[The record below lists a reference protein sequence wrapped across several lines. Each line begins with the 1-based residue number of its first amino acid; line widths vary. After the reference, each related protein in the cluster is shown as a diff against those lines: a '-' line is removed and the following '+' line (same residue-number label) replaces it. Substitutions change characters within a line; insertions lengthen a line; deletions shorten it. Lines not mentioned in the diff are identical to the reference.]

1 MDAVAEEQAFVDSAY
16 ALLGDLRE
24 HLASRI
30 ASLADSPDT
39 GTGQDLLEK
48 QALYDNLAQQLR
60 SAAAAE
66 SRLCFGRVDHEDGRV
81 QRIGRIG
88 LRDAEGEPVLL
99 DWRAP
104 NAAGFYQ
111 ATAMDPMGLRLRR
124 RIITR
129 DHAVTHTEDED
140 LTDPTVIAMDAAA
153 RAVDAPR
160 DGRMNDIIATIAAD
174 QDRIVRSPLNQV
186 TVVQGGP
193 GTGKTVVALHRA
205 AWLLYTH
212 RDRLAKDG
220 VLVVGPSTAFL
231 RYIDQVLPSLG
242 ETDVVLLTPG
252 QLYPG
257 VSATIPDSP
266 AVAAIKGDLVMARV
280 IAQAVA
286 LRIRVPDTSV
296 TIRLS
301 DGSEVGI
308 TAAQL
313 AEARRSVPR
322 NATFHAGREPFLR
335 RALDHLSRD
344 RAKRRGEDP
353 TDPDIRLT
361 HLLDLVDEPAVRRAL
376 NLMWLPITPERLL
389 HLLLTDPDFL
399 AQAADG
405 LLTADQQRLL
415 VRAPAAPWT
424 VDDSPLLDEAAD
436 RLGEF
441 VRPAPSVER
450 DDPDYAELRVND
462 PHARHRPSTTVAE
475 RAMADRD
482 WVYGHVVVDEAQ
494 ELSRMAW
501 RALARRCSRRSMTVV
516 GDLQQT
522 AHPAGARDWQEAL
535 DWAGGK
541 IDVHVLTVTYRITQ
555 QTADTATDL
564 LTAAGG
570 DAPILHPIR
579 DGSPTEHLTLDLA
592 TLPGVILGRLD
603 EGRVGVVVPDDR
615 ADEIGTWLTSAD
627 PRFGAGD
634 DAIDAPV
641 AILTARD
648 TKGLE
653 FDHVF
658 VIEPSA
664 IARQAIRGAD
674 IYVACTRA
682 TQTLHLVDLA
692 P

>member
-1 MDAVAEEQAFVDSAY
+1 MDAVAEEQAFVDCAY

-24 HLASRI
+24 HLTSRI
-30 ASLADSPDT
+30 ASLADAPDT

-66 SRLCFGRVDHEDGRV
+66 NRLCFGRVDHEDGRV

-88 LRDAEGEPVLL
+88 LRDADGEPVLL

-111 ATAMDPMGLRLRR
+111 ATTVDPMGLRRRR

-129 DHAVTHTEDED
+129 DRTVTHTEDED

-252 QLYPG
+252 QLFPG

-266 AVAAIKGDLVMARV
+266 AIAEIKGDLVMARV
-280 IAQAVA
+280 IANAVA
-286 LRIRVPDTSV
+286 LRIRVPDTGV

-313 AEARRSVPR
+313 AEARKSVPR

-361 HLLDLVDEPAVRRAL
+361 HLLDLVDEPAVRRTL

-389 HLLLTDPDFL
+389 RLLLTDADFL
-399 AQAADG
+399 ATAAAG
-405 LLTADQQRLL
+405 LLTPEQQRLL
-415 VRAPAAPWT
+415 LRSPEAPWT
-424 VDDSPLLDEAAD
+424 VDDAALLDEAAD

-441 VRPAPSVER
+441 VRPTASVER
-450 DDPDYAELRVND
+450 DDPDYAELHVDD
-462 PHARHRPSTTVAE
+462 PHARNRPSTTVAE

-535 DWAGGK
+535 DWAGEK
-541 IDVHVLTVTYRITQ
+541 IDVHVLTVTYRITE

-579 DGSPTEHLTLDLA
+579 DGAPTEHLALDLA
-592 TLPGVILGRLD
+592 TLPGAILARLD

-615 ADEIGTWLTSAD
+615 ADEIGALLTAAD
-627 PRFGAGD
+627 RRFGAGD

-658 VIEPSA
+658 VIDPDA
-664 IARQAIRGAD
+664 ISRQAIRGAD

-682 TQTLHLVDLA
+682 TQTLHLVELEA
-692 P
+692 

>member
-16 ALLGDLRE
+16 ALLGDLSA
-24 HLASRI
+24 HLSTRI
-30 ASLADSPDT
+30 ASLANTPDT

-66 SRLCFGRVDHEDGRV
+66 NRLCFGRVDHADGRV

-88 LRDAEGEPVLL
+88 LRDADGEPVLL

-111 ATAMDPMGLRLRR
+111 ATAVDPMGLRRRR

-129 DHAVTHTEDED
+129 DRTVTHTEDED

-252 QLYPG
+252 QLFPG

-280 IAQAVA
+280 IANAVS
-286 LRIRVPDTSV
+286 LRIRVPDTGV
-296 TIRLS
+296 TMRLS
-301 DGSEVGI
+301 DGSEVAL

-313 AEARRSVPR
+313 AEARKSVPR

-361 HLLDLVDEPAVRRAL
+361 HLLDLVDEPTVRRTL

-389 HLLLTDPDFL
+389 RLLLTDPEFL
-399 AQAADG
+399 ARAAEG
-405 LLTADQQRLL
+405 LLTPEQQRLL
-415 VRAPAAPWT
+415 VRSPEAPWT
-424 VDDSPLLDEAAD
+424 IDDAALLDEAAD

-441 VRPAPSVER
+441 VRPTASVER
-450 DDPDYAELRVND
+450 DDPDYAELHVDD

-535 DWAGGK
+535 DWAGEK

-579 DGSPTEHLTLDLA
+579 DGAPTEQLTLDLA
-592 TLPGVILGRLD
+592 ALPGVILARLD

-615 ADEIGTWLTSAD
+615 ADELGALLTSAD

-658 VIEPSA
+658 VIDPDA

-682 TQTLHLVDLA
+682 TQTLHLVDLLA
-692 P
+692 